1 MTLRAGSAHVGRA
14 SLVAAVTAASLA
26 GGASHAASPVPAM
39 DTPSHATRSQA
50 SARTATEPPR
60 AGTVRGEAALKGWEG
75 VRMKGQAPLHV
86 PLPPGAW
93 TATMETPPWAQASGA
108 SPAPVLGTLA
118 QASIMGRPA
127 VWIAPMDVSCASVH
141 PAMQVRHGWQ

>member
-75 VRMKGQAPLHV
+75 EPSRLMFLIHV
-86 PLPPGAW
+86 SS
-93 TATMETPPWAQASGA
+93 TS
-108 SPAPVLGTLA
+108 
-118 QASIMGRPA
+118 
-127 VWIAPMDVSCASVH
+127 
-141 PAMQVRHGWQ
+141 